1 MLPLIGDLISTVKF
15 VTWLWLA
22 ALFTSD
28 SQRND
33 CHSRLWHI
41 WWAICGERSL
51 WAAMCLLAVSELTV
65 NTVLICCRHLLGFIH
80 SKQLFPK
87 RWTLWSQF
95 PCDYVET
102 KNLSGVSYFPALLS
116 ESDIMPHP
124 NPFPIS
130 LWNTPTTTKPL
141 TPRKHG
147 IMRAQV
153 AATTAGCLESG
164 HWGFAEQSAMIL
176 AKLFWHLFNNP
187 FMFSS
192 GSTLRIKTLSCRT
205 ARMME
210 KPLRVADC
218 CIFCR

>member
-1 MLPLIGDLISTVKF
+1 MTVIPVYDTYDEPYVVKG
-15 VTWLWLA
+15 
-22 ALFTSD
+22 LFG
-28 SQRND
+28 QR
-33 CHSRLWHI
+33 CVSW
-41 WWAICGERSL
+41 
-51 WAAMCLLAVSELTV
+51 LLANWLSTLCSSAAGICWVSFTQNNYSQKDGLCGLNSLATMSRRKTSV
-65 NTVLICCRHLLGFIH
+65 GCPIFPH
-80 SKQLFPK
+80 SSL
-87 RWTLWSQF
+87 
-95 PCDYVET
+95 
-102 KNLSGVSYFPALLS
+102 

-176 AKLFWHLFNNP
+176 AKLFWHLFNSP